1 MPESPRPSF
10 IQSFL
15 SLIFHDK
22 ALNLH
27 EIVNK
32 RHEELGPIYK
42 ERMGSFTL
50 IFTNS
55 PNEYRKIFKL
65 EGDTPK
71 HFIPEVWMRYNDIN
85 KCSRGLLFMDGEEWL
100 HFRRIMNRLLL
111 VPNLANAII
120 NYACR
125 ETAITLTQK
134 WGQYVNNYWIVDD
147 LENQLYQW
155 SIEAIVATLL
165 GSNWAQYKNSE
176 SYYVNIEKLS
186 RSVHK
191 IFELSAK
198 LSVIPINY
206 AIMLRFLDWNELVQ
220 TFNNVFQIIRDLIM
234 GMKDL
239 EGDGLISM
247 MKKEGIQ
254 EQDINRI
261 VKDLILAAGDTTA
274 VSTVWALY
282 LLATHSDVQNEIAEK
297 ISGVKSSAIINDL
310 HIKGIIKESL
320 RLYPTAPFITR
331 ILPVDAIIGNY
342 PVSKGEL
349 ISMSL
354 YSSGRDAKNFAHP
367 NKFIPDRW
375 IRNEKSQYNKIFNA
389 HASIP
394 FAMGARSCVGRKLAE
409 AQMIHLLYELIKNF
423 QIECTN
429 ADKIRM
435 KLHLIAVPSEPIR
448 LKLTPRN
455 KV

>member
-1 MPESPRPSF
+1 MTYILINNKKLFVHHYHFKFIVKYNKNFNYNVQRCPYTKKAIVNKLTMPESPRPSF

-42 ERMGSFTL
+42 ERMGSFAI

-71 HFIPEVWMRYNDIN
+71 HFIPEVWLLYNKMH

-111 VPNLANAII
+111 VPNLANAVI

-125 ETAITLTQK
+125 EAAVSLTRK
-134 WGQYVNNYWIVDD
+134 WGQYSNNYWIVDD
-147 LENQLYQW
+147 LEGQLYQW
-155 SIEAIVATLL
+155 SIEGIIATLL
-165 GSNWAQYKNSE
+165 GTNWAQYKNSE
-176 SYYVNIEKLS
+176 SYYLNIEKLS
-186 RSVHK
+186 KSLHK

-206 AIMLRFLDWNELVQ
+206 VTTFRFLVWNELVQ
-220 TFNNVFQIIRDLIM
+220 TFNNVFQIVRDLIIS
-234 GMKDL
+234 MKDL

-254 EQDINRI
+254 EQDVNRI
-261 VKDLILAAGDTTA
+261 VMDLMLAAGDTTA

-282 LLATHSDVQNEIAEK
+282 LLATHSEVQNEIAEK
-297 ISGVKSSAIINDL
+297 ISNAELNTITNDL

-342 PVSKGEL
+342 PVSKGVNNTNIHHFF
-349 ISMSL
+349 ISM
-354 YSSGRDAKNFAHP
+354 
-367 NKFIPDRW
+367 
-375 IRNEKSQYNKIFNA
+375 
-389 HASIP
+389 
-394 FAMGARSCVGRKLAE
+394 
-409 AQMIHLLYELIKNF
+409 
-423 QIECTN
+423 
-429 ADKIRM
+429 
-435 KLHLIAVPSEPIR
+435 
-448 LKLTPRN
+448 
-455 KV
+455 